1 MPSPLY
7 EIVELTDGAIA
18 LRPADGDGEALVT
31 IKLSSSASEFLGEDK
46 IEVVK
51 AMIEAG
57 FEAVAEI
64 NEREYTN
71 SSSEF
76 SSSTV
81 H

>member
-7 EIVELTDGAIA
+7 EIVEMSDGSIA
-18 LRPADGDGEALVT
+18 LRPASGEDEPLVS
-31 IKLSSSASEFLGEDK
+31 IKLSRGASEFLGEDK
-46 IEVVK
+46 LEVVK

-64 NEREYTN
+64 NEREYAT
-71 SSSEF
+71 SSSELG
-76 SSSTV
+76 STTV

>member
-7 EIVELTDGAIA
+7 EIVELADGAIA
-18 LRPADGDGEALVT
+18 LRPAEGEEEALVT
-31 IKLSSSASEFLGEDK
+31 IKLSQSANEFLGDDK

-64 NEREYTN
+64 NE
-71 SSSEF
+71 SDF
-76 SSSTV
+76 SSTSHSADSSTL

>member
-31 IKLSSSASEFLGEDK
+31 IKLSSNASEFLGEDK

-64 NEREYTN
+64 NEREHA
-71 SSSEF
+71 SSSAEF
-76 SSSTV
+76 TSTTV